1 MAGLILNNP
10 LPYPFGQLSRLY
22 DRNHNRMTLDN
33 AVADRSERLDLT
45 DHLGLTDEEARE
57 LLREAQKYD
66 DRALTRLYNLF
77 AERIYRFC
85 YFRLSDR
92 ERAEDLANEVFVRL
106 LEEIGNFRL
115 GASGHALALTGWIY
129 TIARNLIIDDY
140 RRQKVRSIVEPI
152 PDDENGIPYIHL
164 DVDLHI
170 TRADLQAAMAH
181 LTEDQQTVVILRF
194 EEGLTSAQVGTVMG
208 KPESAVKALQRRGLA
223 TLARILTGEG
233 ALERTMGG
241 MAE

>member
-1 MAGLILNNP
+1 
-10 LPYPFGQLSRLY
+10 
-22 DRNHNRMTLDN
+22 MTLDS
-33 AVADRSERLDLT
+33 AVADRSERLDNT
-45 DHLGLTDEEARE
+45 DRLGLSDEEARD
-57 LLREAQKYD
+57 LSRAAQKYD

-106 LEEIGNFRL
+106 LEDIGNFRF

-152 PDDENGIPYIHL
+152 PDDENKVPQM
-164 DVDLHI
+164 DMDFDLHI
-170 TRADLQAAMAH
+170 ARADLQAAMAY

-194 EEGLTSAQVGTVMG
+194 EEGLTSVQVGKLIG

-223 TLARILTGEG
+223 TLARILTGQVS
-233 ALERTMGG
+233 LERTMGG
-241 MAE
+241 TAE